1 MESSSKDKVKLK
13 KLNYLSSKRKESKA
27 LKGGHF

>member
-13 KLNYLSSKRKESKA
+13 KLNYLSSKRKA